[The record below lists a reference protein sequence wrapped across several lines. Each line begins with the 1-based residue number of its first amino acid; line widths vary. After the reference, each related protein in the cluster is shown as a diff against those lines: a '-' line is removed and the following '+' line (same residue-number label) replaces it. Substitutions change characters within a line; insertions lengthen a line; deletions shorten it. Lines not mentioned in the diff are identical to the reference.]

1 MSDRL
6 AQQSLTSPS
15 RKASLAQLARQ
26 AQRGQQ
32 ALQAPALS

>member
-6 AQQSLTSPS
+6 AQQSLTSQS
-15 RKASLAQLARQ
+15 RKASLAQQERLAQ
-26 AQRGQQ
+26 QGQQ

>member
-15 RKASLAQLARQ
+15 RKASLAQQEQPALLAR
-26 AQRGQQ
+26 Q